1 MGNWDSVLT
10 QPGIGMLW
18 NGLLVT
24 IQLAFYAIVFSTIL
38 GMLIALG
45 RVTQSKQTA
54 PLRLALTAYVE
65 FFRNVPLVVQLVFWG
80 FAVFS
85 LEFVR
90 IIFSPLNMIY
100 SNAFIAGVLGLTVY
114 TSAYIAEVFRSGLQ
128 SIPKGQME
136 AARSSGLGYWSA
148 MFNVIVPQVLRTTV
162 GALGNQWIGATKNTS
177 IVLFLGVADL
187 VFQAQ
192 EIEAMTFRGVQAFT
206 AVAVIFAVICL
217 SESLLLS
224 VIERRLLTKRGKKS
238 KTPPTMTQVI
248 RTQA

>member
-10 QPGIGMLW
+10 QPGLGMLW
-18 NGLLVT
+18 DGLLIT
-24 IQLAFYAIVFSTIL
+24 LQLAFYAIVLSTAL

-45 RVTQSKQTA
+45 RVTKGRRSA
-54 PLRLALTAYVE
+54 PLRWLLTAYVE

-85 LEFVR
+85 VEAVR
-90 IIFSPLNMIY
+90 GFFAPLNAVY
-100 SNAFIAGVLGLTVY
+100 PNAFIAGVLGLTVY

-136 AARSSGLGYWSA
+136 AARASGLSYWGA
-148 MFNVIVPQVLRTTV
+148 MFNVIIPQVLRNTV

-192 EIEAMTFRGVQAFT
+192 AIEAATFRGVQAFT
-206 AVAVIFAVICL
+206 AVAVIFVVICL
-217 SESLLLS
+217 AESFLLAQ
-224 VIERRLLTKRGKKS
+224 IERRLGRKRGKPS
-238 KTPPTMTQVI
+238 TPLTMTQVI

>member
-10 QPGIGMLW
+10 QPGLGMLW
-18 NGLLVT
+18 DGLLVT
-24 IQLAFYAIVFSTIL
+24 LQLAFYAIVLSTIL
-38 GMLIALG
+38 GMLVALG
-45 RVTQSKQTA
+45 RVTHSRRSA
-54 PLRLALTAYVE
+54 PLRWLLTAYVE

-80 FAVFS
+80 FA
-85 LEFVR
+85 
-90 IIFSPLNMIY
+90 IFSVAIVRDFFAPLNAIY

-114 TSAYIAEVFRSGLQ
+114 TSTYIAEVFRSGLQ

-136 AARSSGLGYWSA
+136 AARASGLGYWRS
-148 MFNVIVPQVLRTTV
+148 MVSVIVPQVLRNTV

-192 EIEAMTFRGVQAFT
+192 EIEAATFRGVQAFT

-217 SESLLLS
+217 MEALLLN
-224 VIERRLLTKRGKKS
+224 RLEKLLSKKTGKPKAL
-238 KTPPTMTQVI
+238 PTMTQTM